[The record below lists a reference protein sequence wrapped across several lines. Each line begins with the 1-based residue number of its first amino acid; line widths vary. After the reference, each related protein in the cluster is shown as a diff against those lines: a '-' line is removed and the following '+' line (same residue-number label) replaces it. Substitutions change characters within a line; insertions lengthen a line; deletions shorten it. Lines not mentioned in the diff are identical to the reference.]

1 MILGLESSCDESALS
16 LLEEDGT
23 IIGEWVHSQVAQHAE
38 YGGGAGLGGRRLSKK
53 FLSLTKIG
61 RPEWG
66 VVKVRVSDFGSLRS
80 RACRLPGEWGFP

>member
-38 YGGGAGLGGRRLSKK
+38 YGGVVPDLAVPGQHLRRATGARTKRSLLPKK
-53 FLSLTKIG
+53 QTLIV
-61 RPEWG
+61 P
-66 VVKVRVSDFGSLRS
+66 VR
-80 RACRLPGEWGFP
+80 